1 MSVQEPVWYVAQ
13 FVGFVALLCGFHAF
27 AEKSDQKFK
36 QKMTFFCCVEAVHF
50 FLLCA
55 YSASFGCLVNGL
67 RSFASSR
74 TRSRRVM
81 IFFLLFLWGIGILSI
96 AGFDLSL
103 LHTAYETRGMTGIA
117 DILFREKYRYLPL
130 FGSTLGTVGLFCFSG
145 ITLRCMILVCSS
157 LWLIHNVIAVSIG
170 PSIMEVSFIVMNS
183 ITIRKL
189 WLARKKRVS
198 G

>member
-1 MSVQEPVWYVAQ
+1 
-13 FVGFVALLCGFHAF
+13 
-27 AEKSDQKFK
+27 
-36 QKMTFFCCVEAVHF
+36 
-50 FLLCA
+50 
-55 YSASFGCLVNGL
+55 
-67 RSFASSR
+67 
-74 TRSRRVM
+74 
-81 IFFLLFLWGIGILSI
+81 
-96 AGFDLSL
+96 
-103 LHTAYETRGMTGIA
+103 
-117 DILFREKYRYLPL
+117 
-130 FGSTLGTVGLFCFSG
+130 VGLFCFSG